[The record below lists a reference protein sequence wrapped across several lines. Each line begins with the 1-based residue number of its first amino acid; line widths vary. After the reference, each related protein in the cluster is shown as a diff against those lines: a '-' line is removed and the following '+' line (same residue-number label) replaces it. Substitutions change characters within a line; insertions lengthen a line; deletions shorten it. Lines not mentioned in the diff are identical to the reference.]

1 MKEIY
6 EAPEMDVVL
15 LKSADIICDSPAEPT
30 PDDNELPSVP

>member
-15 LKSADIICDSPAEPT
+15 LRSADIICTSGEGPE
-30 PDDNELPSVP
+30 PDDNEADIVS

>member
-15 LKSADIICDSPAEPT
+15 LKSADIICNSGDEPIR
-30 PDDNELPSVP
+30 DGNEIDIVP